1 MFLLYFYSILAVILV
16 IYMVAERKRLLFYKE
31 VNQMNRQEEYSAQMP
46 ISIQKFAQSTLT
58 RIIPSTN
65 TNQSILFE
73 YRHLIYVAMPLDEC
87 NILVSRVRD

>member
-46 ISIQKFAQSTLT
+46 ISIQKFAQSTPT
-58 RIIPSTN
+58 RIIPSGN
-65 TNQSILFE
+65 ANQSILFE